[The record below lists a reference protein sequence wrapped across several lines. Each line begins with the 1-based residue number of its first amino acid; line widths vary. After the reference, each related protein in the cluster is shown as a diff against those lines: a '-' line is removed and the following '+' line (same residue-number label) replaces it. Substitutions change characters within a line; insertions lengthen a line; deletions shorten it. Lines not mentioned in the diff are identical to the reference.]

1 MEEITTSNPM
11 ALKTLFSQ
19 YKLEGEFS
27 SIILTDDSGLPII
40 SSGDDSEDDDN
51 TAATVSRIQQTILQ
65 TKDHLNMTQ
74 LEEVSLIDSNG
85 KRLVI
90 RPFTTK
96 SGLMFL
102 AVILPGKMISYK
114 RIMKKVISKISRE
127 WII

>member
-1 MEEITTSNPM
+1 MEEITTFNPQT
-11 ALKTLFSQ
+11 LKKIFSQ
-19 YKLEGEFS
+19 YKLEGGFS

-40 SSGDDSEDDDN
+40 SSGDDSEDADN

-74 LEEVSLIDSNG
+74 LEEVALNDSNG
-85 KRLVI
+85 KQLVI
-90 RPFTTK
+90 RPFNTK